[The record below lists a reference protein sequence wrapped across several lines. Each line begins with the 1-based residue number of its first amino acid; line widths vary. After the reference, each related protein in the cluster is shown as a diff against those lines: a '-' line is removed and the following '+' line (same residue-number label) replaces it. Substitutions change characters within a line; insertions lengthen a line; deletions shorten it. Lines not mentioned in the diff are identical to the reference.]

1 MQENRRLLH
10 LKIIANLCVTAAW
23 ILAIVLLGPWMIRF
37 FSPLIVAA
45 VIAMIAN
52 PLVSFLEDKI
62 KIMRKHGSVIVIA
75 LVLVLVAAVLSFAVW
90 ELVVQISEWI
100 VDLPDLYQN
109 VITGIDE
116 SLAVLHRKM
125 HFIPSDLEHL
135 LPGNNGK
142 FNDLILNFLDSLTD
156 SPVKAVSSFAGSL
169 IDGLVLSV
177 LTIMIAYFF
186 VADKKRIHLALSKYT
201 PESAK
206 NMWRVFR
213 KIILTAVGGYLKA
226 CLKIMVVMFAIL
238 WAFFFAIGTKHA
250 MVIAIITAMLDFLP
264 FIGTGF
270 VLGPWAAYMLLTG
283 KYAYAIVLIIAYFVT
298 LIVRRLLE
306 PKLVSDSVGISPF
319 LTLMSMFVGYRMLGM
334 IGLIVGIPAGMILK
348 ALIEQGAFD
357 SQIRGLK
364 ILAKDLEEFRKY

>member
-1 MQENRRLLH
+1 MQEDRKLLH
-10 LKIIANLCVTAAW
+10 RKIIANLSITLAW
-23 ILAIVLLGPWMIRF
+23 ILAILLFGPWLLRF

-62 KIMRKHGSVIVIA
+62 KIMRKHGSMIVIA
-75 LVLVLVAAVLSFAVW
+75 LVLVLVAAVLSFTVW
-90 ELVVQISEWI
+90 EVIVQISEWV

-109 VITGIDE
+109 VIKGINE
-116 SLAVLHRKM
+116 SLTVLHGKM
-125 HFIPSDLEHL
+125 HFIPSNLEHL

-142 FNDLILNFLDSLTD
+142 FNDLILSFLNSLTD
-156 SPVKAVSSFAGSL
+156 SPVKTVSSFAGSL
-169 IDGLVLSV
+169 IDGLVLSI

-186 VADKKRIHLALSKYT
+186 VADKQRIHTALSKYT

-206 NMWRVFR
+206 NLWRIFR
-213 KIILTAVGGYLKA
+213 KIIVTAVGGYLKA
-226 CLKIMVVMFAIL
+226 CLKIMVIMFAIL
-238 WAFFFAIGTKHA
+238 WAFFFALGVKHA
-250 MVIAIITAMLDFLP
+250 MVIAIITAVLDFLP

-270 VLGPWAAYMLLTG
+270 VLGPWAVYMLLTG
-283 KYAYAIVLIIAYFVT
+283 KYVYAIVLIIAYFVT
-298 LIVRRLLE
+298 LIARRLLE
-306 PKLVSDSVGISPF
+306 PKLVGDSVGISPF
-319 LTLMSMFVGYRMLGM
+319 LTLMSMFVGYRLLGM

-348 ALIEQGAFD
+348 ALVEQGAFE